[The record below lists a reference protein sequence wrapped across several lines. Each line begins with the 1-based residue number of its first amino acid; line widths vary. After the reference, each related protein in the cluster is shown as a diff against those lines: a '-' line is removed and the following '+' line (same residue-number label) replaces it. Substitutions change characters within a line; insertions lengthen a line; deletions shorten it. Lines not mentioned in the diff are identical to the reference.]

1 MKKTWEISLKRP
13 EFSKS
18 KNFLQDSRFVYF
30 QSGYIGLWAQLV
42 KNRLQCR
49 RPGFD
54 PWVGKI
60 PWRKERLPTPVFWS
74 ENSMDC
80 IVCGVAKSQTW
91 LTDFHFTSLDIRL
104 RYLVYVPVVS
114 FTHEIHMQAL
124 HVRKVT
130 REPHVRFYLETVRLN
145 VLYIFQ
151 MIKSPNPFAISPK
164 TSGSLHGLFN
174 NPKLVCAKSLQ
185 SCPTLCDPVDYS
197 PRGSSVHGILQA
209 RIREWGHHGLLQG
222 IFLSQGLSPHLLCL
236 LH

>member
-1 MKKTWEISLKRP
+1 MKKPWEISLKRP

-54 PWVGKI
+54 PLEKGKATHSSI
-60 PWRKERLPTPVFWS
+60 LVWEFHGLYSLWGCKQSDMTDRLS
-74 ENSMDC
+74 
-80 IVCGVAKSQTW
+80 
-91 LTDFHFTSLDIRL
+91 LHFTWHQTV